1 MTTKIKYDA
10 NHPYTYEETMEEARR
25 SQEVFDELSKLPDAP
40 SPIDEKY
47 KDIPPLDTEVE
58 VSEFNRVFPVKMD
71 GTRTPGKVSV
81 RKHKRQIGHQPR

>member
-1 MTTKIKYDA
+1 MTTKIMYDA

-25 SQEVFDELSKLPDAP
+25 AQEVFDYLLGLPDAP
-40 SPIDEKY
+40 RPIDEKY

-58 VSEFNRVFPVKMD
+58 VSGFNRVFPVKMD

-81 RKHKRQIGHQPR
+81 RKHTRQIIHQPK

>member
-1 MTTKIKYDA
+1 MTTKIMYDA
-10 NHPYTYEETMEEARR
+10 NHPYTYEETMEETRR
-25 SQEVFDELSKLPDAP
+25 AQEVFDELSKLPDAP
-40 SPIDEKY
+40 KPIDERY

-81 RKHKRQIGHQPR
+81 RKHTRQMSNKSK